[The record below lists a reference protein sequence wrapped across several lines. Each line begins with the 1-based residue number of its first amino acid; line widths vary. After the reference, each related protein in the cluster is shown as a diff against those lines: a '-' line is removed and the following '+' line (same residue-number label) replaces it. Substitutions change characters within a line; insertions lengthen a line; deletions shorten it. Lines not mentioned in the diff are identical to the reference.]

1 LPQKTQITLHTDLPI
16 SDCLNRIRASID
28 EERRTLLSWSGYAGS
43 RKVLGKIDGYEIRL
57 QKRRY
62 YHNDFAPYF
71 YARLLPQTHGT
82 RIEGRF
88 DCSPFVKTFMRI
100 WLILVIAGGTPIFI
114 LCLKDI
120 LTGSASVSG
129 DRYVGV
135 VVPPG
140 MVLFGLLLPRI
151 GRWLAK
157 NEESYILE
165 FLQST
170 LPARIEVQP

>member
-1 LPQKTQITLHTDLPI
+1 
-16 SDCLNRIRASID
+16 
-28 EERRTLLSWSGYAGS
+28 
-43 RKVLGKIDGYEIRL
+43 
-57 QKRRY
+57 
-62 YHNDFAPYF
+62 
-71 YARLLPQTHGT
+71 
-82 RIEGRF
+82 
-88 DCSPFVKTFMRI
+88 MRI